1 MKMNGLLET
10 NEKTWRRRNF
20 TLIELLVVIAIIA
33 ILTAMLLP
41 ALKNALEASRS
52 VTCKNNLKQIQS
64 FATGYT
70 MAHDDYFP
78 YADVPATWA
87 INTTTWNRPA
97 GSLTFIQEAVG
108 PNSKPYAFTRCP
120 SFVPNEGT
128 WYTNYAMNLRIT
140 VYGGWSRT
148 NLLKVS
154 RVASSSRCNTF
165 TEQNREVNNHYSKI
179 AMEGAGAA
187 DARRYSHMNKMNVS
201 YLDGHVALYSG
212 ILPTGETLDTNG
224 NFFWYGNAE
233 GTY

>member
-1 MKMNGLLET
+1 MNGSET
-10 NEKTWRRRNF
+10 IQKQNRTWNF

-33 ILTAMLLP
+33 ILAAMLLP
-41 ALKNALEASRS
+41 ALNNALEASRS

-78 YADVPATWA
+78 YATTPTTWSV
-87 INTTTWNRPA
+87 NSTTWNKPA

-108 PNSKPYAFTRCP
+108 PKPKPYAFAKCP

-128 WYTNYAMNLRIT
+128 WYTNYAMNIRLTIYKT
-140 VYGGWSRT
+140 WSRSS
-148 NLLKVS
+148 LLKIT
-154 RVASSSRCNTF
+154 RVASSSRCSTF
-165 TEQNREVNNHYSKI
+165 TEQNRPVNTDWSVVATQSPDEAH
-179 AMEGAGAA
+179 
-187 DARRYSHMNKMNVS
+187 ARRYSHMNKMNVS

-212 ILPTGETLDTNG
+212 QLPTGNELDTNG
-224 NFFWYGNAE
+224 KFFWYGNAE

>member
-1 MKMNGLLET
+1 MKVIRNNHEMKW
-10 NEKTWRRRNF
+10 EKMSF

-33 ILTAMLLP
+33 ILAAMLLP
-41 ALKNALEASRS
+41 ALNNALEASRS

-87 INTTTWNRPA
+87 INSTTWNKPV

-108 PNSKPYAFTRCP
+108 PKPKPYAFTRCP

-154 RVASSSRCNTF
+154 RVASSSRCSSF

-179 AMEGAGAA
+179 ATEEAGAA
-187 DARRYSHMNKMNVS
+187 DARRYSHMNKMNVA

-212 ILPTGETLDTNG
+212 QLPTGELDTNG
-224 NFFWYGNAE
+224 KFFWYGNAE